1 MKSFKFLQS
10 NDNTLID
17 EDWYL
22 RHGAYPRPRVNTVI
36 TNNRLTR
43 LPISQIPIPEEWNTP
58 HFSRT
63 FMQGWRACERGEE
76 IYNNPYSNV
85 ENLIYSQHEAW
96 ERGYLDCF
104 NTRRTNPQVEE
115 LREHFNNTFVAQTRE
130 YITDMFRDATQHHS
144 FYVGVQNTQ
153 LELIYDGDMDEISVI
168 SMIDELKY
176 RYMNYVSINE
186 QVLGFMEDYLNEH
199 LDGTSTIRY
208 I

>member
-104 NTRRTNPQVEE
+104 NIRRTTTNPFVDEV
-115 LREHFNNTFVAQTRE
+115 REHIR
-130 YITDMFRDATQHHS
+130 DMFNDETQTHA
-144 FYVGVQNTQ
+144 FYVGVNNTHLI
-153 LELIYDGDMDEISVI
+153 LEYVGDMDIESVRA
-168 SMIDELKY
+168 MTFDLQH

-186 QVLGFMEDYLNEH
+186 QIMGFMENYLNEH
-199 LDGTSTIRY
+199 LDGTSTIRLA
-208 I
+208 

>member
-1 MKSFKFLQS
+1 MNQLFKFF
-10 NDNTLID
+10 
-17 EDWYL
+17 
-22 RHGAYPRPRVNTVI
+22 HGLTKKSRVNTII

-43 LPISQIPIPEEWNTP
+43 TPIRQIPVRQGYNTP
-58 HFSRT
+58 EFSDI
-63 FMQGWRACERGEE
+63 FLQGWRACERGEE
-76 IYNNPYSNV
+76 VYNNPYGNV
-85 ENLIYSQHEAW
+85 EDLIYSQHSAW

-104 NTRRTNPQVEE
+104 NIRRTTNPFVEE
-115 LREHFNNTFVAQTRE
+115 VRE

-176 RYMNYVSINE
+176 RYRTCIYFSNLTLNN
-186 QVLGFMEDYLNEH
+186 MEDFLNEH

>member
-1 MKSFKFLQS
+1 MNQLFKFF
-10 NDNTLID
+10 
-17 EDWYL
+17 
-22 RHGAYPRPRVNTVI
+22 HGLTKKSRVNTII

-43 LPISQIPIPEEWNTP
+43 LPISQVPAREGYDTPELRSI
-58 HFSRT
+58 FL
-63 FMQGWRACERGEE
+63 QGWRACERGEE
-76 IYNNPYSNV
+76 VYNNPYGNV
-85 ENLIYSQHEAW
+85 EDLIYSQHSAW

-104 NTRRTNPQVEE
+104 NIRRTTNPFVEE
-115 LREHFNNTFVAQTRE
+115 VRE

-176 RYMNYVSINE
+176 RYRTCIYFSNLTLNN
-186 QVLGFMEDYLNEH
+186 MEDFLNEH

>member
-1 MKSFKFLQS
+1 MGYSKFVIMNQLFTFFHGITKKS
-10 NDNTLID
+10 
-17 EDWYL
+17 
-22 RHGAYPRPRVNTVI
+22 RVNTII

-43 LPISQIPIPEEWNTP
+43 TPIRQIPVRQGYNTP
-58 HFSRT
+58 EFSGI
-63 FMQGWRACERGEE
+63 FLQGWRACERGEE
-76 IYNNPYSNV
+76 IYNNPYGNL

-104 NTRRTNPQVEE
+104 NIRRTTTNPFVDEV
-115 LREHFNNTFVAQTRE
+115 REHIR
-130 YITDMFRDATQHHS
+130 DMFRDATQHHS

-186 QVLGFMEDYLNEH
+186 QVMGFMEDFLNEH
-199 LDGTSTIRY
+199 LDGTSTIRLT
-208 I
+208 